1 MKIDKSEAPTKEV
14 LQKEILASRQGYKR
28 IYSFTLASNYAKNKN
43 AMRAYK
49 QVVRNFPSGNIW
61 FIVEKSKY
69 QKYHV
74 HGVIVSSCSPFPMYK
89 IMTKSKSN
97 RTKEHGLIEYQT
109 NIRTNHL
116 EEEADLSRWLDYMYK
131 TKPTDIY
138 RYETEY
144 TNNHLFDTEL
154 NTCIP
159 LKAVRGFYKQQGKG
173 KFVKDKQGKREFEE
187 LKPKGKSLGQ
197 ILEEMKKQ

>member
-1 MKIDKSEAPTKEV
+1 MRIEKSEAPIKRD
-14 LQKEILASRQGYKR
+14 LQQEILAARQGYKR
-28 IYSFTLASNYAKNKN
+28 IYSFTLASNYAKSKN

-74 HGVIVSSCSPFPMYK
+74 HGVIVSSCSPFPMGK
-89 IMTKSKSN
+89 IMTKSKTN
-97 RTKEHGLIEYQT
+97 RTKKGMIEYQT

-116 EEEADLSRWLDYMYK
+116 KEEADLSRWLDYIYK
-131 TKPTDIY
+131 TKPGSIY
-138 RYETEY
+138 RYVTEY
-144 TNNHLFDTEL
+144 TNNHVFDTEL

-159 LKAVRGFYKQQGKG
+159 LKLVMGYYKPISNEK
-173 KFVKDKQGKREFEE
+173 
-187 LKPKGKSLGQ
+187 
-197 ILEEMKKQ
+197 MKKDIGIIE